1 MKCIS
6 CNQDNMLRD
15 RQNGKC
21 SRCSHPFV
29 FDPRRTSDKFNDVQF
44 KRTLESISVS
54 GTLKFT
60 VEQFQYFLNR
70 RKFLE
75 PKLLTTTMFLT
86 GFFGAILSIPFSS
99 IPKAGPYILLI
110 YWFLIFPLIIFAAY
124 RKQKE
129 LERRPPINFSL
140 RQVQTYLSSWEATN
154 GLIPT
159 LLPGPDKLIKSDS
172 SVPDE
177 VLDYSFDR
185 LIVTQT
191 DDIAYFLISN
201 NFHFEN
207 NCAVLSI
214 NQYPTKVFYTVMKM
228 LRNNDALKVYTLHDC
243 SWTGLKMLDKLSSDP
258 VWFGEQTSAQIIDL
272 GLLPRQ
278 IMNKK
283 PFMEAVSPYELDEVK
298 NVSEKVRNALT
309 EEEKKWLSQ
318 NLVKMSSVAP
328 QALLRMINAG
338 IAKSRDPEEANALV
352 AVDDSGH
359 DGGIYMYSVDS
370 FG

>member
-6 CNQDNMLRD
+6 CSQDNLLRD

-29 FDPRRTSDKFNDVQF
+29 FDPRAKSDSFNDVQF
-44 KRTLESISVS
+44 KRTLDAISVS

-60 VEQFQYFLNR
+60 TEQFQYYLNR
-70 RKFLE
+70 RKFVQSKSVMVVLFA
-75 PKLLTTTMFLT
+75 LF
-86 GFFGAILSIPFSS
+86 GFFLSIPIST
-99 IPKAGPYILLI
+99 IRGYGPNILLF
-110 YWFLIFPLIIFAAY
+110 YWFVIFPLVILLAKYKQSKAEKYPQMKFSY
-124 RKQKE
+124 RQIE
-129 LERRPPINFSL
+129 AFF
-140 RQVQTYLSSWEATN
+140 SSWETTN
-154 GLIPT
+154 GLVES
-159 LLPGPDKLIKSDS
+159 LLTDPSKLIKGSAA
-172 SVPDE
+172 VPAE

-214 NQYPTKVFYTVMKM
+214 NQYPSNIFYTVMKM
-228 LRNNDALKVYTLHDC
+228 LRNNESLKVYALHDC
-243 SWTGLKMLDKLSSDP
+243 SWAGLKMLDKLSTDP
-258 VWFGEQTSAQIIDL
+258 IWFAEHPNTQIIDL

-278 IMNKK
+278 IINRK
-283 PFMEAVSPYELDEVK
+283 PFVQMPGPEDL
-298 NVSEKVRNALT
+298 
-309 EEEKKWLSQ
+309 EEEKELSVKVRSALTKEERDWMAK
-318 NLVKMSSVAP
+318 NYVRLVSVAP

-338 IAKSRDPEEANALV
+338 IAKSRDPEQANALV
-352 AVDDSGH
+352 AVGDGYAG
-359 DGGIYMYSVDS
+359 DGGLYMYSTES